1 MRNVYTEYKL
11 SEYLNFLRGEKMDY
25 KDKIIK
31 KFIAYLMEMIPFDKQ
46 NEKKVKMVNDIQN
59 HLISL
64 KVEGRLDFS
73 YEESHHIG
81 SDASGYNILVSHI
94 YLTLRENGELKEEY
108 SASQPDSI
116 LSIRTSGVKDSRYIM
131 N

>member
-1 MRNVYTEYKL
+1 
-11 SEYLNFLRGEKMDY
+11 MDY

-31 KFIAYLMEMIPFDKQ
+31 KFIAYLMEIIPSDKQ
-46 NEKKVKMVNDIQN
+46 KEKKVKKVNDIQN

-64 KVEGRLDFS
+64 KVEGKLDFS

-81 SDASGYNILVSHI
+81 SDASGYDIWVSHI

-108 SASQPDSI
+108 SASLPDGI
-116 LSIRTSGVKDSRYIM
+116 LSIRKSGVQDSRYIM
-131 N
+131 K